1 MTGPVIAFAADHAGF
16 ELKNSMKF
24 RLRSTVFLSSTSGQ
38 RPPIP
43 STIRTW
49 PASWR
54 PHSRMTSP
62 ARREEA
68 PDMHTGFALLSLA
81 LLTLAAPAGAT
92 ELMTAS
98 QVAQALG
105 FDRAAEQKLLA
116 GIPSIR

>member
-1 MTGPVIAFAADHAGF
+1 
-16 ELKNSMKF
+16 
-24 RLRSTVFLSSTSGQ
+24 
-38 RPPIP
+38 
-43 STIRTW
+43 
-49 PASWR
+49 
-54 PHSRMTSP
+54 
-62 ARREEA
+62 
-68 PDMHTGFALLSLA
+68 MHTGFALLSLA